1 VYVLVANITDETDQ
15 QNAREPIIRKFI
27 TRT

>member
-1 VYVLVANITDETDQ
+1 VLVANITDETDQ